1 MVSWLRD
8 DRYSLAVNGHLCC
21 CVQGGLHLLRCHMD
35 HPHRWPGFR
44 LRFVLIMQGD
54 KVLKLVMPSK
64 QGQSCLPQGC
74 IGSHGSQSE
83 EVSSCPY
90 VDAAQP
96 GTIQKSFFLCSMKAH
111 LIPSVSHGD
120 RSWGHTRRGRRCC
133 WRWGWW
139 RQSRVCLFLSR
150 RLGPS
155 VPLRRRLEIV
165 RVVWRSCLLLICCI
179 AFSWFLLDIK
189 KSEFWSGF
197 QLCLPYKLLRCK
209 TFLLPFELFLSYPR
223 HPLTA
228 WFEIK
233 YIRQFIPAPLMA

>member
-1 MVSWLRD
+1 MPFNLGSRLQVRFAYHRAVLGLTGLNLRKF
-8 DRYSLAVNGHLCC
+8 
-21 CVQGGLHLLRCHMD
+21 LLFLMWTR
-35 HPHRWPGFR
+35 PN
-44 LRFVLIMQGD
+44 L
-54 KVLKLVMPSK
+54 
-64 QGQSCLPQGC
+64 
-74 IGSHGSQSE
+74 E
-83 EVSSCPY
+83 PY
-90 VDAAQP
+90 K
-96 GTIQKSFFLCSMKAH
+96 TSFFLCSMKAH

-120 RSWGHTRRGRRCC
+120 RSWGHAWWGWRCC

-155 VPLRRRLEIV
+155 VPLRRRLQIV